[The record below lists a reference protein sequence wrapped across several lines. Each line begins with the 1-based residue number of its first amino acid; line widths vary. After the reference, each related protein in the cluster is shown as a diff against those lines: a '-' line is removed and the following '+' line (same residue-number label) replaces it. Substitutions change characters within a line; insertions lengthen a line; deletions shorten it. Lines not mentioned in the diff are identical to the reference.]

1 MKTLETKP
9 CAAVYSVF
17 QDTERREADGLP
29 PIVPFDTIAFEGE
42 CIVYVEK
49 DSFWGGND
57 SRDYFSPVLFCPTW
71 GELFKIADESMKT
84 TGDFHHCFFEGYR
97 KSDNLAVKHIPIIYF
112 LMGS

>member
-42 CIVYVEK
+42 CIVYVERIV
-49 DSFWGGND
+49 FGAVMIRGIIF
-57 SRDYFSPVLFCPTW
+57 RPFCFVQRGANCSKLRT
-71 GELFKIADESMKT
+71 
-84 TGDFHHCFFEGYR
+84 
-97 KSDNLAVKHIPIIYF
+97 NQ
-112 LMGS
+112 